1 MCEGRAVAAERAAKA
16 LEEGQLTMKG
26 QLAQLK
32 GHGQLVR
39 KELIARLIQGNTRQL
54 LRHTLSQWIT
64 LVSLSRREAAAR
76 LRGSLEEQGR
86 GLVEEKKRQRRKTS
100 ELERREPGP
109 DPDRDPNPDPDPDPN
124 PSPNPNPNPNPRS
137 ELEVSHGAVRAEL
150 EARLEEQQVRG
161 RGRGRGR
168 GTVRVGVG

>member
-1 MCEGRAVAAERAAKA
+1 MAVCEGRAVAAERAAKA
-16 LEEGQLTMKG
+16 LQEGQLTMKG

-32 GHGQLVR
+32 GHGQQVR

-100 ELERREPGP
+100 ELERREPDP
-109 DPDRDPNPDPDPDPN
+109 DPDPDPNPDPDPDPN
-124 PSPNPNPNPNPRS
+124 PNPNPNQVGQATRS
-137 ELEVSHGAVRAEL
+137 AAAMGGPGEG
-150 EARLEEQQVRG
+150 G
-161 RGRGRGR
+161 PKP
-168 GTVRVGVG
+168 

>member
-16 LEEGQLTMKG
+16 LQEGQLTMKG

-32 GHGQLVR
+32 GRGQQVR

-100 ELERREPGP
+100 ELERREPNP
-109 DPDRDPNPDPDPDPN
+109 NPNPDPNPDPDPDPDPN
-124 PSPNPNPNPNPRS
+124 SNPNPNPKASPPNAA
-137 ELEVSHGAVRAEL
+137 LK
-150 EARLEEQQVRG
+150 
-161 RGRGRGR
+161 
-168 GTVRVGVG
+168 GTSSRPWP